1 MTEMAT
7 MSAPISLR
15 LDDATRADLEVEA
28 KERQIG
34 LSTLLREMIAEAAK
48 DARRKRIRKQT
59 AALAERI
66 ASSPETREFF
76 EFWGTP
82 RLEL

>member
-1 MTEMAT
+1 

-15 LDDATRADLEVEA
+15 LDDAIRESLEIEA

-34 LSTLLREMIAEAAK
+34 LSALLREMITECAKEAK
-48 DARRKRIRKQT
+48 RQRIRKQT
-59 AALAERI
+59 AALADRI
-66 ASSPETREFF
+66 ASSPEAREFF

-82 RLEL
+82 RMEL